1 MHNFSCDEFDEYIQ
15 KKRRSSMKQ
24 KLMSSIGG
32 CLLLAFLL
40 LAFPIRGQAA
50 DPIIVTDDDNGVKV
64 QYELSKRGDSAD
76 TYSAVISFADEDAT
90 PEKLHIKSKVKDAN
104 GTSYEIRDIKS
115 VAYKDS
121 LESVKIEEGITSMAE
136 GVWGKGYA
144 DSDTVTI
151 SFPSTLE
158 DVEDGFLNWDKH
170 SDSVIV
176 PTWLS
181 KMKPENGVVYAGKV
195 AVYVP
200 SAAEETGA
208 AKETAI
214 TFKDGCTKIAHK
226 ALFKNTDV
234 EKVNIPASVKAIG
247 GAAFSGCTEL
257 SQVNFAA
264 DAQIEDL
271 GWRAFYDCT
280 ALTSIKIPDSVTRIG
295 TETFSGCTNLATIDI
310 SKKSKLTQIEY
321 GAFGYYPYK
330 IDLKSLGEF
339 SDINPSGPLTS
350 VMGVKVEEIYLPR
363 ESIKNY
369 GGGSAAGLFAGCTT
383 LEKVTIGSSGDSK
396 AQLPYEMFAGCTN
409 LKTVNMDKNVNTIG
423 TAAFAECTG
432 LKSIDLTGVKE
443 IMPYAFTKAG
453 LSEVTI
459 PSSVEKIGGIAFG
472 GCISLETM
480 TLESRWSGEDS
491 VYRRMV
497 NILGNFSYV
506 KGEYSYNMHTSS
518 EQVNNPIRSNEEFR
532 EKYPGQTA
540 IKTLIIK
547 NDGEGT
553 ALDNSSAFAAHL
565 VSLENVT
572 LPEGMKTIPSGAFK
586 QCFSLKKV
594 VLPSSI
600 ETIGNN
606 AFDSDVNLDIDFTKL
621 TNLTSIGSQ
630 AFSIINANGGNS
642 VGGSYDKKYTDEIT
656 DNGGIK
662 NIILPESVKTIGSGA
677 FFGQRNVKKIVIP
690 ESVTSI
696 QGQAFQMIPALEELE
711 VYASLDKV
719 SGSSFNEVFWSN
731 TRNDSTITGK
741 LKKVILGESYSA
753 TGKIGSAL
761 FYGLD
766 FDEIDIQ
773 MNNIQNLGSSM
784 FMKNTRLK
792 SFTVPKTVKVINQ
805 AAFYETTALK
815 DITIPKNVQTI
826 DVEAFRKS
834 GLEKIWILNK
844 DLVIKEPTTED
855 VTEEESASKTKVYIY
870 NPKETVEDF
879 IAIPKNVTIYGYAG
893 STAEAY
899 AQKNGNKFVV
909 INPENKVIFDSVG
922 GSKVEEQTIEC
933 GEFAK
938 KPADPAKEGY
948 TFKGWY
954 TNKECTNAF
963 DFDKDSIKEETTLY
977 AKWEKNPS
985 SKPETKPAIKKNA
998 KVTRG
1003 KYIYKVTS
1011 VTKKQNGNV
1020 QVCGF
1025 AKGKKAATIV
1035 IPSTITINGKKF
1047 KVTSIAPKAFL
1058 KNKTVKKVVI
1068 GNNVKIVGT
1077 KAFYN
1082 AKKLYTIT
1090 IGKNVTTIK
1099 SQAFGKLPKLKKV
1112 VVRSKKLKK
1121 LKKIKKK
1128 IFKPVKH
1135 KFTIK

>member
-1 MHNFSCDEFDEYIQ
+1 
-15 KKRRSSMKQ
+15 MK
-24 KLMSSIGG
+24 
-32 CLLLAFLL
+32 
-40 LAFPIRGQAA
+40 
-50 DPIIVTDDDNGVKV
+50 
-64 QYELSKRGDSAD
+64 
-76 TYSAVISFADEDAT
+76 
-90 PEKLHIKSKVKDAN
+90 
-104 GTSYEIRDIKS
+104 
-115 VAYKDS
+115 
-121 LESVKIEEGITSMAE
+121 
-136 GVWGKGYA
+136 
-144 DSDTVTI
+144 
-151 SFPSTLE
+151 
-158 DVEDGFLNWDKH
+158 
-170 SDSVIV
+170 
-176 PTWLS
+176 
-181 KMKPENGVVYAGKV
+181 
-195 AVYVP
+195 
-200 SAAEETGA
+200 
-208 AKETAI
+208 
-214 TFKDGCTKIAHK
+214 
-226 ALFKNTDV
+226 
-234 EKVNIPASVKAIG
+234 
-247 GAAFSGCTEL
+247 
-257 SQVNFAA
+257 
-264 DAQIEDL
+264 
-271 GWRAFYDCT
+271 
-280 ALTSIKIPDSVTRIG
+280 
-295 TETFSGCTNLATIDI
+295 
-310 SKKSKLTQIEY
+310 
-321 GAFGYYPYK
+321 
-330 IDLKSLGEF
+330 
-339 SDINPSGPLTS
+339 
-350 VMGVKVEEIYLPR
+350 EIYLPK

-396 AQLPYEMFAGCTN
+396 AELTKAELPYEMFAGCTN
-409 LKTVNMDKNVNTIG
+409 LTTVNMDKNVKTIG

-432 LKSIDLTGVKE
+432 LKSIDLTEVKE
-443 IMPYAFTKAG
+443 VMSYAFIKAG

-459 PSSVEKIGGIAFG
+459 PSSVEKIGAITFG
-472 GCISLETM
+472 GCTSLETM
-480 TLESRWSGEDS
+480 TLESRLSGEDLGF
-491 VYRRMV
+491 RKMV
-497 NILGNFSYV
+497 SILGNFSYV
-506 KGEYSYNMHTSS
+506 KGKYSYNMHTSD

-532 EKYPGQTA
+532 AKYPGQTA

-547 NDGEGT
+547 NDGVGT
-553 ALDNSSAFAAHL
+553 ALDNSSAFAAHI

-572 LPEGMKTIPSGAFK
+572 LPEGMETIPSGAFK

-600 ETIGNN
+600 KTIGNN

-621 TNLTSIGSQ
+621 TNLTSIGDY

-642 VGGSYDKKYTDEIT
+642 AEGDSYTKYKDEIK
-656 DNGGIK
+656 DGGIK
-662 NIILPESVKTIGSGA
+662 NIILPESVKTIGSRA

-690 ESVTSI
+690 KSVTSI

-761 FYGLD
+761 FCGLD

-784 FMKNTRLK
+784 FMKNKKLK

-805 AAFYETTALK
+805 AVFYETTALK
-815 DITIPKNVQTI
+815 DITIPKNVQTMDI
-826 DVEAFRKS
+826 EVFRKS
-834 GLEKIWILNK
+834 ALEKIWILNK

-998 KVTRG
+998 KVTSG

-1025 AKGKKAATIV
+1025 AKGKKAATV
-1035 IPSTITINGKKF
+1035 TIPSAIMINGKKF
-1047 KVTSIAPKAFL
+1047 KVTSIASKAFL

-1068 GNNVKIVGT
+1068 GNNVKVVGT

-1082 AKKLYTIT
+1082 AKKLHTII

>member
-1 MHNFSCDEFDEYIQ
+1 
-15 KKRRSSMKQ
+15 MKQ

-339 SDINPSGPLTS
+339 SDINPSGPLKDGL
-350 VMGVKVEEIYLPR
+350 GVKVKEIYLPK

-369 GGGSAAGLFAGCTT
+369 KGGSAAGLFAGCTT
-383 LEKVTIGSSGDSK
+383 LEKVTIGSSGDAK
-396 AQLPYEMFAGCTN
+396 AELPYEMFAGCTN
-409 LKTVNMDKNVNTIG
+409 LKTVNMDKNVKTIG

-432 LKSIDLTGVKE
+432 LKSIDLTEVKE
-443 IMPYAFTKAG
+443 VMSYAFTKAG

-459 PSSVEKIGGIAFG
+459 PSSVEKIGAIAFG
-472 GCISLETM
+472 GCTSLETM

-491 VYRRMV
+491 ESRRMV

-506 KGEYSYNMHTSS
+506 KGKYSYNMHTSS

-594 VLPSSI
+594 VFPSSI

-630 AFSIINANGGNS
+630 AFFIINANGGNS
-642 VGGSYDKKYTDEIT
+642 AGGDDYKRYYTDKI

-998 KVTRG
+998 KVTSG

-1025 AKGKKAATIV
+1025 AKGKKAATV
-1035 IPSTITINGKKF
+1035 TIPSAIMINGKKF
-1047 KVTSIAPKAFL
+1047 KVTSIASKAFL

-1068 GNNVKIVGT
+1068 GNNVKVVGT

-1082 AKKLYTIT
+1082 AKKLHTIT

>member
-1 MHNFSCDEFDEYIQ
+1 
-15 KKRRSSMKQ
+15 MKQ

-40 LAFPIRGQAA
+40 LVFPIRGQAA
-50 DPIIVTDDDNGVKV
+50 DSITVTDDDNGVKV
-64 QYELSKRGDSAD
+64 QYELSKRGDSAG
-76 TYSAVISFADEDAT
+76 TYSAAISFVDEDAT
-90 PEKLHIKSKVKDAN
+90 PEELHIKSKVTDAN
-104 GTSYEIRDIKS
+104 GTYEIKNIES
-115 VAYKDS
+115 VAYKNS
-121 LESVKIEEGITSMAE
+121 LKLVKIEEGITSMAE

-170 SDSVIV
+170 PDSVIV

-200 SAAEETGA
+200 EAEKVSE
-208 AKETAI
+208 I

-234 EKVNIPASVKAIG
+234 KKVNIPASVKAIG
-247 GAAFSGCTEL
+247 GAAFAGCTNL

-271 GWRAFYDCT
+271 DWRAFYDCT

-295 TETFSGCTNLATIDI
+295 TGTFSGCTSLATIDI
-310 SKKSKLTQIEY
+310 SKESKLTKIEY

-330 IDLKSLGEF
+330 IDLKSLGNF
-339 SDINPSGPLTS
+339 YDINPSGPSTS
-350 VMGVKVEEIYLPR
+350 AQGVKVKEIYLPK

-383 LEKVTIGSSGDSK
+383 LEKVTIGSSGDAK
-396 AQLPYEMFAGCTN
+396 AELTKAELPYEMFAGCTN
-409 LKTVNMDKNVNTIG
+409 LTTVNMDKNVKTIG

-432 LKSIDLTGVKE
+432 LKSIDLTEVKE
-443 IMPYAFTKAG
+443 VMSYAFIKAG

-459 PSSVEKIGGIAFG
+459 PSSVEKIGAITFG
-472 GCISLETM
+472 GCTSLETM
-480 TLESRWSGEDS
+480 TLESRLSGEDLGF
-491 VYRRMV
+491 RKMV
-497 NILGNFSYV
+497 SILGNFSYV

-547 NDGEGT
+547 NDGVGT
-553 ALDNSSAFAAHL
+553 ALDNSSAFAAHI

-572 LPEGMKTIPSGAFK
+572 LPEGMETIPSGAFK

-600 ETIGNN
+600 KTIGNN

-621 TNLTSIGSQ
+621 TNLTSIGDY

-642 VGGSYDKKYTDEIT
+642 AEGDSYTKYKDEIK
-656 DNGGIK
+656 NGGIK
-662 NIILPESVKTIGSGA
+662 NIILPESVKTIGSRA

-690 ESVTSI
+690 KSVTSI

-731 TRNDSTITGK
+731 TRNDSTGK

-784 FMKNTRLK
+784 FMKNKKLK

-815 DITIPKNVQTI
+815 DITIPKNVQTM

-855 VTEEESASKTKVYIY
+855 VTEEESAAKTKVYIY
-870 NPKETVEDF
+870 DPKETVKDF
-879 IAIPKNVTIYGYAG
+879 IAIPKDVTIYGYAG

-899 AQKNGNKFVV
+899 AKQNGNKFVA

-938 KPADPAKEGY
+938 KPTDPAKEGY

-998 KVTRG
+998 KVTSG

-1025 AKGKKAATIV
+1025 AKGKKAATV
-1035 IPSTITINGKKF
+1035 TIPSAIMINGKKF
-1047 KVTSIAPKAFL
+1047 KVTSIASKAFL

-1068 GNNVKIVGT
+1068 GNNVKVVGT

-1082 AKKLYTIT
+1082 AKKLHTIT

>member
-1 MHNFSCDEFDEYIQ
+1 M
-15 KKRRSSMKQ
+15 
-24 KLMSSIGG
+24 
-32 CLLLAFLL
+32 
-40 LAFPIRGQAA
+40 
-50 DPIIVTDDDNGVKV
+50 
-64 QYELSKRGDSAD
+64 
-76 TYSAVISFADEDAT
+76 
-90 PEKLHIKSKVKDAN
+90 
-104 GTSYEIRDIKS
+104 
-115 VAYKDS
+115 
-121 LESVKIEEGITSMAE
+121 
-136 GVWGKGYA
+136 
-144 DSDTVTI
+144 
-151 SFPSTLE
+151 
-158 DVEDGFLNWDKH
+158 
-170 SDSVIV
+170 
-176 PTWLS
+176 
-181 KMKPENGVVYAGKV
+181 
-195 AVYVP
+195 
-200 SAAEETGA
+200 
-208 AKETAI
+208 
-214 TFKDGCTKIAHK
+214 
-226 ALFKNTDV
+226 
-234 EKVNIPASVKAIG
+234 
-247 GAAFSGCTEL
+247 
-257 SQVNFAA
+257 NFAA

-369 GGGSAAGLFAGCTT
+369 GGGSAAGIFAGCTT
-383 LEKVTIGSSGDSK
+383 LEKVTIGSSGDAK
-396 AQLPYEMFAGCTN
+396 AELPYEMFAGCTN

-432 LKSIDLTGVKE
+432 LKSIDLTEVKE
-443 IMPYAFTKAG
+443 VMSYAFIKAG

-459 PSSVEKIGGIAFG
+459 PSSVEKIGAITFG
-472 GCISLETM
+472 GCTSLETM
-480 TLESRWSGEDS
+480 TLESRLSGEDLGF
-491 VYRRMV
+491 RKMV
-497 NILGNFSYV
+497 SILGNFSYV
-506 KGEYSYNMHTSS
+506 KGKYSYNMHTSD

-532 EKYPGQTA
+532 AKYPGQTA

-547 NDGEGT
+547 NDGVGT
-553 ALDNSSAFAAHL
+553 ALDNSSAFAAHI

-572 LPEGMKTIPSGAFK
+572 LPEGMETIPSGAFK

-600 ETIGNN
+600 KTIGNN

-621 TNLTSIGSQ
+621 TNLNSIGDY

-642 VGGSYDKKYTDEIT
+642 AEGDSYTKYKDEIK
-656 DNGGIK
+656 DGGIK
-662 NIILPESVKTIGSGA
+662 NIILPESVKTIGSRA

-690 ESVTSI
+690 KSVTSI

-731 TRNDSTITGK
+731 TRNDSTGK

-784 FMKNTRLK
+784 FMKNKKLK

-815 DITIPKNVQTI
+815 DITIPKNVQTM

-855 VTEEESASKTKVYIY
+855 VTEEESAAKTKVYIY

-1068 GNNVKIVGT
+1068 GNNVKVVGT

>member
-1 MHNFSCDEFDEYIQ
+1 
-15 KKRRSSMKQ
+15 MKQ

-40 LAFPIRGQAA
+40 LVFPIRGQAA
-50 DPIIVTDDDNGVKV
+50 DSITVTDDDNGVKV
-64 QYELSKRGDSAD
+64 QYELSKRGDSAG
-76 TYSAVISFADEDAT
+76 TYSAAISFVDEDAT
-90 PEKLHIKSKVKDAN
+90 PEELHIKSKVTDAN
-104 GTSYEIRDIKS
+104 GTYEIKNIES
-115 VAYKDS
+115 VAYKNS
-121 LESVKIEEGITSMAE
+121 LKLVKIEEGITSMAE

-170 SDSVIV
+170 PDSVIV

-200 SAAEETGA
+200 EAEKVSE
-208 AKETAI
+208 I

-234 EKVNIPASVKAIG
+234 KKVNIPASVKAIG
-247 GAAFSGCTEL
+247 GAAFAGCTNL

-271 GWRAFYDCT
+271 DWRAFYDCT

-295 TETFSGCTNLATIDI
+295 TETFSGCTSLATIDI
-310 SKKSKLTQIEY
+310 SKESKLTKIEY

-330 IDLKSLGEF
+330 IDLKSLGNF
-339 SDINPSGPLTS
+339 YDINPSGPSTS
-350 VMGVKVEEIYLPR
+350 AQGVKVKEIYLPK

-383 LEKVTIGSSGDSK
+383 LEKVTIGSSGDAK
-396 AQLPYEMFAGCTN
+396 AELTKAELPYEMFAGCTN

-432 LKSIDLTGVKE
+432 LKSIDLTEVKE
-443 IMPYAFTKAG
+443 VMSYAFIKAG

-459 PSSVEKIGGIAFG
+459 PSSVEKIGAITFG
-472 GCISLETM
+472 GCTSLETM
-480 TLESRWSGEDS
+480 TLESRLSGEDLGF
-491 VYRRMV
+491 RKMV
-497 NILGNFSYV
+497 SILGNFSYV

-547 NDGEGT
+547 NDGVGT
-553 ALDNSSAFAAHL
+553 ALDNSSAFAAHI

-572 LPEGMKTIPSGAFK
+572 LPEGMETIPSGAFK

-600 ETIGNN
+600 KTIGNN

-621 TNLTSIGSQ
+621 TNLTSIGDY

-642 VGGSYDKKYTDEIT
+642 AEGDSYTKYKDEIK
-656 DNGGIK
+656 NGGIK
-662 NIILPESVKTIGSGA
+662 NIILPESVKTIGSRA

-690 ESVTSI
+690 KSVTSI

-731 TRNDSTITGK
+731 TRNDSTGK

-784 FMKNTRLK
+784 FMKNKKLK

-815 DITIPKNVQTI
+815 DITIPKNVQTM

-855 VTEEESASKTKVYIY
+855 VTEEESAAKTKVYIY
-870 NPKETVEDF
+870 DPKETVKDF
-879 IAIPKNVTIYGYAG
+879 IAIPKDVTIYGYAG

-899 AQKNGNKFVV
+899 AKQNGNKFVA

-938 KPADPAKEGY
+938 KPTDPAKEGY

-998 KVTRG
+998 KVTSG

-1025 AKGKKAATIV
+1025 AKGKKAATV
-1035 IPSTITINGKKF
+1035 TIPSAIMINGKKF
-1047 KVTSIAPKAFL
+1047 KVTSIASKAFL

-1068 GNNVKIVGT
+1068 GNNVKVVGT

-1082 AKKLYTIT
+1082 AKKLHTIT

>member
-1 MHNFSCDEFDEYIQ
+1 
-15 KKRRSSMKQ
+15 MKQ

-50 DPIIVTDDDNGVKV
+50 DSITVTDDDNGVKV
-64 QYELSKRGDSAD
+64 QYELSQRRDSAD
-76 TYSAVISFADEDAT
+76 TYSAAISFADEDAT
-90 PEKLHIKSKVKDAN
+90 PEELHIKSKVTDAN
-104 GTSYEIRDIKS
+104 GTSYAIRDIKR

-121 LESVKIEEGITSMAE
+121 LKLVKIEEGITSMA
-136 GVWGKGYA
+136 GGAWKTGYA

-170 SDSVIV
+170 PDSVIV
-176 PTWLS
+176 PKWLS

-247 GAAFSGCTEL
+247 GAAFSGCTNL

-280 ALTSIKIPDSVTRIG
+280 VLTSIKIPDSVTRIG
-295 TETFSGCTNLATIDI
+295 TETFSGCTSLATIDI
-310 SKKSKLTQIEY
+310 SKESKLTRIEY

-330 IDLKSLGEF
+330 IDLKSLGDF
-339 SDINPSGPLTS
+339 SDINPSGTLKDGL
-350 VMGVKVEEIYLPR
+350 GVKVKEIYLPK

-369 GGGSAAGLFAGCTT
+369 KGGSAAGLFAGCTT
-383 LEKVTIGSSGDSK
+383 LEKVTIGSSGDAK
-396 AQLPYEMFAGCTN
+396 AELPYKMFAGCTN
-409 LKTVNMDKNVNTIG
+409 LTTVNMDKNVKTIG

-432 LKSIDLTGVKE
+432 LKSIDLTEVKE
-443 IMPYAFTKAG
+443 VMSYAFTKAG

-459 PSSVEKIGGIAFG
+459 PSSVEKIGAIAFG
-472 GCISLETM
+472 GCTSLETM

-491 VYRRMV
+491 ESRRMV

-506 KGEYSYNMHTSS
+506 KGKYSYNMHTSS

-532 EKYPGQTA
+532 KKYPGQTA

-572 LPEGMKTIPSGAFK
+572 LPEGMTTIPIGAFK

-600 ETIGNN
+600 ETIGDN

-621 TNLTSIGSQ
+621 TNLTSIGSR
-630 AFSIINANGGNS
+630 AFSIINANGGNDAE
-642 VGGSYDKKYTDEIT
+642 GGYDTKYKDEIK
-656 DNGGIK
+656 DGGIK
-662 NIILPESVKTIGSGA
+662 NIILPESVKTIGRSA

-690 ESVTSI
+690 KSVTSI

-711 VYASLDKV
+711 IYASLDMV
-719 SGSSFNEVFWSN
+719 SGSGFNEVFWSN

-741 LKKVILGESYSA
+741 LKKVILGEDYSA
-753 TGKIGSAL
+753 IGKIGSAL

-784 FMKNTRLK
+784 FMKNKKLK

-815 DITIPKNVQTI
+815 DITIPKNVETM

-855 VTEEESASKTKVYIY
+855 VTEEESAVKTKVYI
-870 NPKETVEDF
+870 NNTKELVEDF

-899 AQKNGNKFVV
+899 AKKNGNKFIA

>member
-1 MHNFSCDEFDEYIQ
+1 
-15 KKRRSSMKQ
+15 MKQ

-50 DPIIVTDDDNGVKV
+50 DSITVTDDDNGVKV
-64 QYELSKRGDSAD
+64 QYELSKRGDSAG
-76 TYSAVISFADEDAT
+76 TYSAAISFVDEDAT
-90 PEKLHIKSKVKDAN
+90 PEELHIKSKVTDEN
-104 GTSYEIRDIKS
+104 GTSYAIRDIKS

-121 LESVKIEEGITSMAE
+121 LKSVKIEEGITSMA
-136 GVWGKGYA
+136 GGAWKTGYA
-144 DSDTVTI
+144 DSDTVKI

-158 DVEDGFLNWDKH
+158 DVEDSFLNWDKH
-170 SDSVIV
+170 PDSVIV
-176 PTWLS
+176 PKWLS
-181 KMKPENGVVYAGKV
+181 KMQSENGVVYAGKV

-200 SAAEETGA
+200 KAENDASKVSE
-208 AKETAI
+208 I

-234 EKVNIPASVKAIG
+234 TKVNIPASVKAIG

-271 GWRAFYDCT
+271 DWRAFYDCT

-295 TETFSGCTNLATIDI
+295 TETFSGCTSLATIDI
-310 SKKSKLTQIEY
+310 SKESKLTRIEY

-330 IDLKSLGEF
+330 IDLKSLGDF
-339 SDINPSGPLTS
+339 SDINPSGTLKDGL
-350 VMGVKVEEIYLPR
+350 GVKVKEIYLPK

-369 GGGSAAGLFAGCTT
+369 KGGSAAGLFAGCTT
-383 LEKVTIGSSGDSK
+383 LEKVTIGSSGDAK
-396 AQLPYEMFAGCTN
+396 AELPYEMFAGCTN
-409 LKTVNMDKNVNTIG
+409 LTTVNMDKNVKTIG

-432 LKSIDLTGVKE
+432 LKSIDLTEVKE
-443 IMPYAFTKAG
+443 VMSYAFTKAG

-459 PSSVEKIGGIAFG
+459 PSSVEKIGAIAFG
-472 GCISLETM
+472 GCTSLETM

-491 VYRRMV
+491 ESRRMV

-506 KGEYSYNMHTSS
+506 KGKYSYNMHTSS

-532 EKYPGQTA
+532 KKYPGQTA

-572 LPEGMKTIPSGAFK
+572 LPEGMTTIPIGAFK

-600 ETIGNN
+600 ETIGDN

-621 TNLTSIGSQ
+621 TNLTSIGSR
-630 AFSIINANGGNS
+630 AFSIINANGGNDAE
-642 VGGSYDKKYTDEIT
+642 GGYDTKYKDEIK
-656 DNGGIK
+656 DGGIK

-741 LKKVILGESYSA
+741 LKKIILGENYSA

-784 FMKNTRLK
+784 FMKNKKLK

-938 KPADPAKEGY
+938 
-948 TFKGWY
+948 
-954 TNKECTNAF
+954 
-963 DFDKDSIKEETTLY
+963 
-977 AKWEKNPS
+977 
-985 SKPETKPAIKKNA
+985 
-998 KVTRG
+998 
-1003 KYIYKVTS
+1003 
-1011 VTKKQNGNV
+1011 
-1020 QVCGF
+1020 
-1025 AKGKKAATIV
+1025 GKKEATIV

-1068 GNNVKIVGT
+1068 GNNVKVVGT

-1082 AKKLYTIT
+1082 AKKLHTIT

>member
-1 MHNFSCDEFDEYIQ
+1 M
-15 KKRRSSMKQ
+15 
-24 KLMSSIGG
+24 
-32 CLLLAFLL
+32 
-40 LAFPIRGQAA
+40 
-50 DPIIVTDDDNGVKV
+50 
-64 QYELSKRGDSAD
+64 
-76 TYSAVISFADEDAT
+76 
-90 PEKLHIKSKVKDAN
+90 
-104 GTSYEIRDIKS
+104 
-115 VAYKDS
+115 
-121 LESVKIEEGITSMAE
+121 
-136 GVWGKGYA
+136 
-144 DSDTVTI
+144 
-151 SFPSTLE
+151 
-158 DVEDGFLNWDKH
+158 
-170 SDSVIV
+170 
-176 PTWLS
+176 
-181 KMKPENGVVYAGKV
+181 
-195 AVYVP
+195 
-200 SAAEETGA
+200 
-208 AKETAI
+208 
-214 TFKDGCTKIAHK
+214 
-226 ALFKNTDV
+226 
-234 EKVNIPASVKAIG
+234 
-247 GAAFSGCTEL
+247 
-257 SQVNFAA
+257 NFAA
-264 DAQIEDL
+264 NAQIEDL

-295 TETFSGCTNLATIDI
+295 TETFSGCTSLATIDI
-310 SKKSKLTQIEY
+310 SKESKLTKIEY

-330 IDLKSLGEF
+330 IDLKSLGNF
-339 SDINPSGPLTS
+339 YDINPSGPSTS
-350 VMGVKVEEIYLPR
+350 AQGVKVKEIYLPK

-383 LEKVTIGSSGDSK
+383 LEKVTIGSSGDAK
-396 AQLPYEMFAGCTN
+396 AELPKAELPYEMFAGCTN

-491 VYRRMV
+491 GYRRMV

-532 EKYPGQTA
+532 ANYPGQTA

-600 ETIGNN
+600 KTIGNN

-621 TNLTSIGSQ
+621 TNLTSIGDY

-642 VGGSYDKKYTDEIT
+642 AEGDSYTKYKDEIK
-656 DNGGIK
+656 DGGIK
-662 NIILPESVKTIGSGA
+662 NIILPESVKTIGSRA

-690 ESVTSI
+690 KSVTSI

-731 TRNDSTITGK
+731 TRNDSTGK

-815 DITIPKNVQTI
+815 DITIPKNVQTMDI
-826 DVEAFRKS
+826 EVFRKS
-834 GLEKIWILNK
+834 ALEKIWILNK

-855 VTEEESASKTKVYIY
+855 VTDEESAAKTKVYIY
-870 NPKETVEDF
+870 DPKETVKDF
-879 IAIPKNVTIYGYAG
+879 IAIPKNITIYGYAG
-893 STAEAY
+893 STAEVY
-899 AQKNGNKFVV
+899 AKKNGNKFVV

-933 GEFAK
+933 G
-938 KPADPAKEGY
+938 DLLRNRQIRQR
-948 TFKGWY
+948 KGILS
-954 TNKECTNAF
+954 
-963 DFDKDSIKEETTLY
+963 KDGTQIKNVRMHLTL
-977 AKWEKNPS
+977 
-985 SKPETKPAIKKNA
+985 IKI
-998 KVTRG
+998 VSR
-1003 KYIYKVTS
+1003 
-1011 VTKKQNGNV
+1011 KKQLSMQNGR
-1020 QVCGF
+1020 
-1025 AKGKKAATIV
+1025 KTHP
-1035 IPSTITINGKKF
+1035 PS
-1047 KVTSIAPKAFL
+1047 
-1058 KNKTVKKVVI
+1058 
-1068 GNNVKIVGT
+1068 
-1077 KAFYN
+1077 
-1082 AKKLYTIT
+1082 
-1090 IGKNVTTIK
+1090 
-1099 SQAFGKLPKLKKV
+1099 
-1112 VVRSKKLKK
+1112 R
-1121 LKKIKKK
+1121 
-1128 IFKPVKH
+1128 
-1135 KFTIK
+1135 

>member
-1 MHNFSCDEFDEYIQ
+1 M
-15 KKRRSSMKQ
+15 
-24 KLMSSIGG
+24 
-32 CLLLAFLL
+32 
-40 LAFPIRGQAA
+40 
-50 DPIIVTDDDNGVKV
+50 
-64 QYELSKRGDSAD
+64 
-76 TYSAVISFADEDAT
+76 
-90 PEKLHIKSKVKDAN
+90 
-104 GTSYEIRDIKS
+104 
-115 VAYKDS
+115 
-121 LESVKIEEGITSMAE
+121 
-136 GVWGKGYA
+136 
-144 DSDTVTI
+144 
-151 SFPSTLE
+151 
-158 DVEDGFLNWDKH
+158 
-170 SDSVIV
+170 
-176 PTWLS
+176 
-181 KMKPENGVVYAGKV
+181 
-195 AVYVP
+195 
-200 SAAEETGA
+200 
-208 AKETAI
+208 
-214 TFKDGCTKIAHK
+214 
-226 ALFKNTDV
+226 
-234 EKVNIPASVKAIG
+234 
-247 GAAFSGCTEL
+247 
-257 SQVNFAA
+257 NFAA

-271 GWRAFYDCT
+271 DWRAFYDCT

-295 TETFSGCTNLATIDI
+295 TETFSGCTSLATIDI
-310 SKKSKLTQIEY
+310 SKESKLTKIEY

-330 IDLKSLGEF
+330 IDLKSLGNF
-339 SDINPSGPLTS
+339 YDINPSGPSTS
-350 VMGVKVEEIYLPR
+350 AQGVKVKEIYLPK

-396 AQLPYEMFAGCTN
+396 AELPYEMFAGCTN
-409 LKTVNMDKNVNTIG
+409 LTTVNMDKNVKTIG

-432 LKSIDLTGVKE
+432 LKSIDLTEVKE
-443 IMPYAFTKAG
+443 VMSYAFIKAG

-459 PSSVEKIGGIAFG
+459 PSSVEKIGAITFG
-472 GCISLETM
+472 GCTSLETM
-480 TLESRWSGEDS
+480 TLESRLSGEDLGF
-491 VYRRMV
+491 RKMV
-497 NILGNFSYV
+497 SILGNFSYV
-506 KGEYSYNMHTSS
+506 KGKYSYNMHTSD

-532 EKYPGQTA
+532 AKYPGQTA

-547 NDGEGT
+547 NDGVGT
-553 ALDNSSAFAAHL
+553 ALDNSSAFAAHI

-572 LPEGMKTIPSGAFK
+572 LPEGMETIPSGAFK

-600 ETIGNN
+600 KTIGNN

-621 TNLTSIGSQ
+621 TNLNSIGDY

-642 VGGSYDKKYTDEIT
+642 AEGDSYTKYKDEIK
-656 DNGGIK
+656 DGGIK
-662 NIILPESVKTIGSGA
+662 NIILPESVKTIGSRA

-690 ESVTSI
+690 KSVTSI

-731 TRNDSTITGK
+731 TRNDSTGK

-784 FMKNTRLK
+784 FMKNKKLK

-815 DITIPKNVQTI
+815 DITIPKNVQTM

-855 VTEEESASKTKVYIY
+855 VTEEESAAKTKVYIY

-977 AKWEKNPS
+977 AKWDKNPS

-1068 GNNVKIVGT
+1068 GNNVKVVGT

>member
-1 MHNFSCDEFDEYIQ
+1 
-15 KKRRSSMKQ
+15 MKQ

-50 DPIIVTDDDNGVKV
+50 DSITVTDDDNGVKV
-64 QYELSKRGDSAD
+64 QYELSKRGDSAG
-76 TYSAVISFADEDAT
+76 TYSAAISFVDEDAT
-90 PEKLHIKSKVKDAN
+90 PEELHIKSKVTDEN
-104 GTSYEIRDIKS
+104 GTSYAIRDIKS

-121 LESVKIEEGITSMAE
+121 LKLVKIEEGITSMA
-136 GVWGKGYA
+136 GGAWKTGYA

-170 SDSVIV
+170 PDSVIV
-176 PTWLS
+176 PKWLS

-753 TGKIGSAL
+753 TGKVGSAL

>member
-1 MHNFSCDEFDEYIQ
+1 M
-15 KKRRSSMKQ
+15 
-24 KLMSSIGG
+24 
-32 CLLLAFLL
+32 
-40 LAFPIRGQAA
+40 
-50 DPIIVTDDDNGVKV
+50 
-64 QYELSKRGDSAD
+64 
-76 TYSAVISFADEDAT
+76 
-90 PEKLHIKSKVKDAN
+90 
-104 GTSYEIRDIKS
+104 
-115 VAYKDS
+115 
-121 LESVKIEEGITSMAE
+121 
-136 GVWGKGYA
+136 
-144 DSDTVTI
+144 
-151 SFPSTLE
+151 
-158 DVEDGFLNWDKH
+158 
-170 SDSVIV
+170 
-176 PTWLS
+176 
-181 KMKPENGVVYAGKV
+181 
-195 AVYVP
+195 
-200 SAAEETGA
+200 
-208 AKETAI
+208 
-214 TFKDGCTKIAHK
+214 
-226 ALFKNTDV
+226 
-234 EKVNIPASVKAIG
+234 
-247 GAAFSGCTEL
+247 
-257 SQVNFAA
+257 NFAA

-271 GWRAFYDCT
+271 DWRAFYDCT

-295 TETFSGCTNLATIDI
+295 TETFSGCTSLATIDI
-310 SKKSKLTQIEY
+310 SKESKLTKIEY

-330 IDLKSLGEF
+330 IDLKSLGNF
-339 SDINPSGPLTS
+339 YDINPSGPSTS
-350 VMGVKVEEIYLPR
+350 AQGVKVKEIYLPK

-396 AQLPYEMFAGCTN
+396 AELTKAELPYEMFAGCTN
-409 LKTVNMDKNVNTIG
+409 LTTVNMDKNVKTIG

-432 LKSIDLTGVKE
+432 LKSIDLTEVKE
-443 IMPYAFTKAG
+443 VMSYAFIKAG

-459 PSSVEKIGGIAFG
+459 PSSVEKIGAITFG
-472 GCISLETM
+472 GCTSLETM
-480 TLESRWSGEDS
+480 TLESRLSGEDLGF
-491 VYRRMV
+491 RKMV
-497 NILGNFSYV
+497 SILDNFSYV
-506 KGEYSYNMHTSS
+506 KGKYSYNMHTSD

-532 EKYPGQTA
+532 AKYPGQTA

-547 NDGEGT
+547 NDGVGT
-553 ALDNSSAFAAHL
+553 ALDNSSAFAAHI

-572 LPEGMKTIPSGAFK
+572 LPEGMETIPSGAFK

-600 ETIGNN
+600 KTIGNN

-621 TNLTSIGSQ
+621 TNLNSIGDY

-642 VGGSYDKKYTDEIT
+642 AEGDSYTKYKDEIK
-656 DNGGIK
+656 DGGIK
-662 NIILPESVKTIGSGA
+662 NIILPESVKTIGSRA

-690 ESVTSI
+690 KSVTSI

-731 TRNDSTITGK
+731 TRNDSTGK

-784 FMKNTRLK
+784 FMKNKKLK

-815 DITIPKNVQTI
+815 DITIPKNVQTM

-855 VTEEESASKTKVYIY
+855 VTEEESAAKTKVYIY

-1068 GNNVKIVGT
+1068 GNNVKVVGT

>member
-1 MHNFSCDEFDEYIQ
+1 M
-15 KKRRSSMKQ
+15 
-24 KLMSSIGG
+24 
-32 CLLLAFLL
+32 
-40 LAFPIRGQAA
+40 
-50 DPIIVTDDDNGVKV
+50 
-64 QYELSKRGDSAD
+64 
-76 TYSAVISFADEDAT
+76 
-90 PEKLHIKSKVKDAN
+90 
-104 GTSYEIRDIKS
+104 
-115 VAYKDS
+115 
-121 LESVKIEEGITSMAE
+121 
-136 GVWGKGYA
+136 
-144 DSDTVTI
+144 
-151 SFPSTLE
+151 
-158 DVEDGFLNWDKH
+158 
-170 SDSVIV
+170 
-176 PTWLS
+176 
-181 KMKPENGVVYAGKV
+181 
-195 AVYVP
+195 
-200 SAAEETGA
+200 
-208 AKETAI
+208 
-214 TFKDGCTKIAHK
+214 
-226 ALFKNTDV
+226 
-234 EKVNIPASVKAIG
+234 
-247 GAAFSGCTEL
+247 
-257 SQVNFAA
+257 NFAA

-271 GWRAFYDCT
+271 DWRAFYDCT

-295 TETFSGCTNLATIDI
+295 TETFSGCTSLATIDI
-310 SKKSKLTQIEY
+310 SKESKLTKIEY

-330 IDLKSLGEF
+330 IDLKSLGNF
-339 SDINPSGPLTS
+339 YDINPSGPSTS
-350 VMGVKVEEIYLPR
+350 AQGVKVKEIYLPK

-396 AQLPYEMFAGCTN
+396 AELTKAELPYEMFAGCTN
-409 LKTVNMDKNVNTIG
+409 LTTVNMDKNVKTIG

-432 LKSIDLTGVKE
+432 LKSIDLTEVKE
-443 IMPYAFTKAG
+443 VMSYAFIKAG

-459 PSSVEKIGGIAFG
+459 PSSVEKIGAITFG
-472 GCISLETM
+472 GCTSLETM
-480 TLESRWSGEDS
+480 TLESRLSGEDLGF
-491 VYRRMV
+491 RKMV
-497 NILGNFSYV
+497 SILGNFSYV
-506 KGEYSYNMHTSS
+506 KGKYSYNMHTSD

-532 EKYPGQTA
+532 AKYPGQTA

-547 NDGEGT
+547 NDGVGT
-553 ALDNSSAFAAHL
+553 ALDNSSAFAAHI

-572 LPEGMKTIPSGAFK
+572 LPEGMETIPSGAFK

-600 ETIGNN
+600 KTIGNN

-621 TNLTSIGSQ
+621 TNLNSIGDY

-642 VGGSYDKKYTDEIT
+642 AEGDSYTKYKDEIK
-656 DNGGIK
+656 DGGIK
-662 NIILPESVKTIGSGA
+662 NIILPESVKTIGSRA

-690 ESVTSI
+690 KSVTSI

-731 TRNDSTITGK
+731 TRNDSTGK

-784 FMKNTRLK
+784 FMKNKKLK

-815 DITIPKNVQTI
+815 DITIPKNVQTM

-855 VTEEESASKTKVYIY
+855 VTEEESAAKTKVYIY

-1035 IPSTITINGKKF
+1035 IPSTITIN
-1047 KVTSIAPKAFL
+1047 
-1058 KNKTVKKVVI
+1058 
-1068 GNNVKIVGT
+1068 
-1077 KAFYN
+1077 
-1082 AKKLYTIT
+1082 
-1090 IGKNVTTIK
+1090 
-1099 SQAFGKLPKLKKV
+1099 
-1112 VVRSKKLKK
+1112 
-1121 LKKIKKK
+1121 
-1128 IFKPVKH
+1128 
-1135 KFTIK
+1135 

>member
-1 MHNFSCDEFDEYIQ
+1 
-15 KKRRSSMKQ
+15 MKQ

-369 GGGSAAGLFAGCTT
+369 GGGSSAGLFAGCTT

-731 TRNDSTITGK
+731 TRNDSTGK

>member
-1 MHNFSCDEFDEYIQ
+1 
-15 KKRRSSMKQ
+15 MKQ

-40 LAFPIRGQAA
+40 LVFPIRGQAA
-50 DPIIVTDDDNGVKV
+50 DSITVTDDDNGVKV
-64 QYELSKRGDSAD
+64 QYELSKRGDSAG
-76 TYSAVISFADEDAT
+76 TYSAAISFVDEDAT
-90 PEKLHIKSKVKDAN
+90 PEELHIKSKVTDAN
-104 GTSYEIRDIKS
+104 GTYEIKNIES
-115 VAYKDS
+115 VAYKNS
-121 LESVKIEEGITSMAE
+121 LKLVKIEEGITSMAE

-170 SDSVIV
+170 PDSVIV

-200 SAAEETGA
+200 EAEKVSE
-208 AKETAI
+208 I

-234 EKVNIPASVKAIG
+234 KKVNIPASVKAIG
-247 GAAFSGCTEL
+247 GAAFAGCTNL

-271 GWRAFYDCT
+271 DWRAFYDCT

-295 TETFSGCTNLATIDI
+295 TETFSGCTSLATIDI
-310 SKKSKLTQIEY
+310 SKESKLTKIEY

-330 IDLKSLGEF
+330 IDLKSLGNF
-339 SDINPSGPLTS
+339 YDINPSGPSTS
-350 VMGVKVEEIYLPR
+350 AQGVKVKEIYLPK

-383 LEKVTIGSSGDSK
+383 LEKVTIGSSGDAK
-396 AQLPYEMFAGCTN
+396 AELTKAELPYEMFAGCTN
-409 LKTVNMDKNVNTIG
+409 LTTVNMDKNVKTIG

-432 LKSIDLTGVKE
+432 LKSIDLTEVKE
-443 IMPYAFTKAG
+443 VMSYAFIKAG

-459 PSSVEKIGGIAFG
+459 PSSVEKIGAITFG
-472 GCISLETM
+472 GCTSLETM
-480 TLESRWSGEDS
+480 TLESRLSGEDLGF
-491 VYRRMV
+491 RKMV
-497 NILGNFSYV
+497 SILGNFSYV
-506 KGEYSYNMHTSS
+506 KGEYFYNMHTSS

-547 NDGEGT
+547 NDGVGT
-553 ALDNSSAFAAHL
+553 ALDNSSAFAAHI

-572 LPEGMKTIPSGAFK
+572 LPEGMETIPSGAFK

-600 ETIGNN
+600 KTIGNN

-621 TNLTSIGSQ
+621 TNLTSIGDY

-642 VGGSYDKKYTDEIT
+642 AEGDSYTKYKDEIK
-656 DNGGIK
+656 NGGIK
-662 NIILPESVKTIGSGA
+662 NIILPESVKTIGSRA

-690 ESVTSI
+690 KSVTSI

-731 TRNDSTITGK
+731 TRNDSTGK

-784 FMKNTRLK
+784 FMKNKKLK

-815 DITIPKNVQTI
+815 DITIPKNVQTM

-855 VTEEESASKTKVYIY
+855 VTEEESAAKTKVYIY
-870 NPKETVEDF
+870 DPKETVKDF
-879 IAIPKNVTIYGYAG
+879 IAIPKDVTIYGYAG

-899 AQKNGNKFVV
+899 AKQNGNKFVA

-938 KPADPAKEGY
+938 KPTDPAKEGY

-998 KVTRG
+998 KVTSG

-1025 AKGKKAATIV
+1025 AKGKKAATV
-1035 IPSTITINGKKF
+1035 TIPSAIMINGKKF
-1047 KVTSIAPKAFL
+1047 KVTSIASKAFL

-1068 GNNVKIVGT
+1068 GNNVKVVGT

-1082 AKKLYTIT
+1082 AKKLHTIT

>member
-1 MHNFSCDEFDEYIQ
+1 
-15 KKRRSSMKQ
+15 MKQ

-64 QYELSKRGDSAD
+64 QYELSQRRDSAD

-121 LESVKIEEGITSMAE
+121 LESVKIEEGITSMA
-136 GVWGKGYA
+136 GGAWKTGYA

-170 SDSVIV
+170 PDSVIV
-176 PTWLS
+176 PKWLS

-200 SAAEETGA
+200 KAENDASKVSE
-208 AKETAI
+208 I

-234 EKVNIPASVKAIG
+234 TKVNIPASVKAIG
-247 GAAFSGCTEL
+247 GAAFAGCTEL

-295 TETFSGCTNLATIDI
+295 TETFSGCTSLATIDI
-310 SKKSKLTQIEY
+310 SKESKLTRIEY

-330 IDLKSLGEF
+330 IDLKSLGDF
-339 SDINPSGPLTS
+339 SDINPSGTLKDGL
-350 VMGVKVEEIYLPR
+350 GVKVKEIYLPK

-369 GGGSAAGLFAGCTT
+369 KGGSAAGLFAGCTT
-383 LEKVTIGSSGDSK
+383 LEKVTIGSSGDAK
-396 AQLPYEMFAGCTN
+396 AELPYEMFAGCTN
-409 LKTVNMDKNVNTIG
+409 LTTVNMDKNVKTIG

-432 LKSIDLTGVKE
+432 LKSIDLTEVKE
-443 IMPYAFTKAG
+443 VMSYAFTKAG

-459 PSSVEKIGGIAFG
+459 PSSVEKIGAIAFG
-472 GCISLETM
+472 GCTSLETM

-491 VYRRMV
+491 ESRRMV

-506 KGEYSYNMHTSS
+506 KGKYSYNMHTSS

-532 EKYPGQTA
+532 KKYPGQTA

-553 ALDNSSAFAAHL
+553 ALDNSSAFAAHI

-572 LPEGMKTIPSGAFK
+572 LPEGMTTIPIGAFK

-600 ETIGNN
+600 ETIGDN

-621 TNLTSIGSQ
+621 TNLTSIGSR
-630 AFSIINANGGNS
+630 AFSIINANGGNDAE
-642 VGGSYDKKYTDEIT
+642 GGYDTKYKDEIK
-656 DNGGIK
+656 DGGIK
-662 NIILPESVKTIGSGA
+662 NIILPESVKTIGRSA

-690 ESVTSI
+690 KSVTSI

-711 VYASLDKV
+711 IYASLDMV
-719 SGSSFNEVFWSN
+719 SGSGFNEVFWSN

-741 LKKVILGESYSA
+741 LKKVILGEDYSA
-753 TGKIGSAL
+753 IGKIGSAL

-784 FMKNTRLK
+784 FMKNKKLK

>member
-1 MHNFSCDEFDEYIQ
+1 
-15 KKRRSSMKQ
+15 MKQ

-64 QYELSKRGDSAD
+64 QYELSQRRDSAD

-144 DSDTVTI
+144 DSDTVKI

-158 DVEDGFLNWDKH
+158 DVEDSFLNWDKH
-170 SDSVIV
+170 PDSVIV
-176 PTWLS
+176 PKWLS
-181 KMKPENGVVYAGKV
+181 KMQSENGVVYAGKV

-200 SAAEETGA
+200 KAENDASKVSE
-208 AKETAI
+208 I

-234 EKVNIPASVKAIG
+234 TKVNIPASVKAIG
-247 GAAFSGCTEL
+247 GAAFAGCTEL

-271 GWRAFYDCT
+271 DWRAFYDCT

-295 TETFSGCTNLATIDI
+295 TETFSGCTSLATIDI
-310 SKKSKLTQIEY
+310 SKESKLTRIEY

-330 IDLKSLGEF
+330 IDLKSLGDF
-339 SDINPSGPLTS
+339 SDINPSGTLKDGL
-350 VMGVKVEEIYLPR
+350 GVKVKEIYLPK

-369 GGGSAAGLFAGCTT
+369 KGGSAAGLFAGCTT
-383 LEKVTIGSSGDSK
+383 LEKVTIGSSGDAK
-396 AQLPYEMFAGCTN
+396 AELPYEMFAGCTN
-409 LKTVNMDKNVNTIG
+409 LTTVNMDKNVKTIG

-443 IMPYAFTKAG
+443 IMPYAFTKGG

-459 PSSVEKIGGIAFG
+459 PSSVEKIGAIAFG
-472 GCISLETM
+472 GCTSLETM

-491 VYRRMV
+491 ESRRMV

-506 KGEYSYNMHTSS
+506 KGKYSYNMHTSS

-594 VLPSSI
+594 VFPSSI

-630 AFSIINANGGNS
+630 AFFIINANGGNS
-642 VGGSYDKKYTDEIT
+642 AGGDDYKRYYTDKI

-761 FYGLD
+761 FCGLD

-1068 GNNVKIVGT
+1068 GNNVKVVGT

-1082 AKKLYTIT
+1082 AKKLHTIT

>member
-1 MHNFSCDEFDEYIQ
+1 
-15 KKRRSSMKQ
+15 MKQ

-50 DPIIVTDDDNGVKV
+50 DSITVTDNDNGVEV
-64 QYELSKRGDSAD
+64 QYELSKRRDSAD
-76 TYSAVISFADEDAT
+76 TYSAAISFADEDAQ
-90 PEKLHIKSKVKDAN
+90 PKELHIKSKVTDEN
-104 GTSYEIRDIKS
+104 GTSYAIKNIES
-115 VAYKDS
+115 VAYKNS
-121 LESVKIEEGITSMAE
+121 LKSVEIEEGITSMAGGAWE
-136 GVWGKGYA
+136 NGYA
-144 DSDTVTI
+144 NSDTVTI

-158 DVEDGFLNWDKH
+158 DVEDSFLNWKDYP
-170 SDSVIV
+170 DSVSV
-176 PTWLS
+176 PKWLS
-181 KMKPENGVVYAGKV
+181 KMQPENGVVYAGKV

-200 SAAEETGA
+200 SVAEETGA

-247 GAAFSGCTEL
+247 GAAFASCTEL

-264 DAQIEDL
+264 DAQIKDL
-271 GWRAFYDCT
+271 DWRAFYDCT
-280 ALTSIKIPDSVTRIG
+280 VLTSIKIPDSVTRIG
-295 TETFSGCTNLATIDI
+295 TETFSGCTSLATIDI
-310 SKKSKLTQIEY
+310 SKESKLTQIEY
-321 GAFGYYPYK
+321 GAFGYYPCK
-330 IDLKSLGEF
+330 KL
-339 SDINPSGPLTS
+339 DINSIWENKYVNDPQRSRYLIPLSTNGIRDKA
-350 VMGVKVEEIYLPR
+350 GVPVKKIYIP
-363 ESIKNY
+363 
-369 GGGSAAGLFAGCTT
+369 AAVAATGLFAQSET
-383 LEKVTIGSSGDSK
+383 LEEVTFGKAEGIKKVE
-396 AQLPYEMFAGCTN
+396 LPFEMFAQCTN
-409 LKTVNMDKNVNTIG
+409 LKTVNFDGNVNNIG
-423 TAAFAECTG
+423 VAAFIGCESLQSVNLDGVESLDTYAFAKSG
-432 LKSIDLTGVKE
+432 LK
-443 IMPYAFTKAG
+443 
-453 LSEVTI
+453 EVTI
-459 PSSVEKIGGIAFG
+459 PQSVSNVGAIAFG
-472 GCISLETM
+472 GCTALETM
-480 TLESRWSGEDS
+480 TIESSLSGQSQYARQLLD
-491 VYRRMV
+491 
-497 NILGNFSYV
+497 ILGNIDYV
-506 KGEYSYNMHTSS
+506 KNDNLHTTNV
-518 EQVNNPIRSNEEFR
+518 QQNTPVRSNADFR
-532 EKYPGQTA
+532 KLYPNQTA
-540 IKTLIIK
+540 LRVLNIKMDSNGK
-547 NDGEGT
+547 NVLEGRK
-553 ALDNSSAFAAHL
+553 NFAAHL
-565 VSLENVT
+565 PSLEEVT
-572 LPEGMKTIPSGAFK
+572 LPEGIKEIPPTTFL
-586 QCFSLKKV
+586 QCFSLKDV
-594 VLPSSI
+594 SI
-600 ETIGNN
+600 PESVQTIGYQ
-606 AFDSDVNLDIDFTKL
+606 AFSCDISLDIDFTKL
-621 TNLTSIGSQ
+621 TNLTSIGDY

-642 VGGSYDKKYTDEIT
+642 AEGDSYTKYKDEIK
-656 DNGGIK
+656 DGGIK

-690 ESVTSI
+690 KSVTSI

-741 LKKVILGESYSA
+741 LKKIILGENYSA

-784 FMKNTRLK
+784 FMKNKKLK

>member
-1 MHNFSCDEFDEYIQ
+1 
-15 KKRRSSMKQ
+15 MKQ

-64 QYELSKRGDSAD
+64 QYELSQRRDSAD

-170 SDSVIV
+170 PDSVIV

-200 SAAEETGA
+200 EAEKVSE
-208 AKETAI
+208 I

-234 EKVNIPASVKAIG
+234 KKVNIPASVKAIG
-247 GAAFSGCTEL
+247 GAAFAGCTEL

-295 TETFSGCTNLATIDI
+295 TETFSGCTSLATIDI
-310 SKKSKLTQIEY
+310 SKESKLTRIEY

-330 IDLKSLGEF
+330 IDLKSLGDF
-339 SDINPSGPLTS
+339 SDINPSGTLKDGL
-350 VMGVKVEEIYLPR
+350 GVKVKEIYLPK

-369 GGGSAAGLFAGCTT
+369 KGGSAAGLFAGCTT
-383 LEKVTIGSSGDSK
+383 LEKVTIGSSGDAK
-396 AQLPYEMFAGCTN
+396 AELPYEMFAGCTN
-409 LKTVNMDKNVNTIG
+409 LTTVNMDKNVKTIG

-432 LKSIDLTGVKE
+432 LKSIDLTEVKE
-443 IMPYAFTKAG
+443 VMSYAFTKAG

-459 PSSVEKIGGIAFG
+459 PSSVEKIGAITFG
-472 GCISLETM
+472 GCTSLETM

-491 VYRRMV
+491 ESRRMV

-506 KGEYSYNMHTSS
+506 KGKYSYNMHTSS

-532 EKYPGQTA
+532 KKYPGQTA

-553 ALDNSSAFAAHL
+553 ALDNSSAFAAHI

-572 LPEGMKTIPSGAFK
+572 LPEGMTTIPIGAFK

-600 ETIGNN
+600 ETIGDN

-621 TNLTSIGSQ
+621 TNLTSIGSR
-630 AFSIINANGGNS
+630 AFSIINANGGNDAE
-642 VGGSYDKKYTDEIT
+642 GGYDTKYKDEIK
-656 DNGGIK
+656 DGGIK
-662 NIILPESVKTIGSGA
+662 NIILPESVKTIGRSA

-690 ESVTSI
+690 KSVTSI

-711 VYASLDKV
+711 IYASLDMV
-719 SGSSFNEVFWSN
+719 SGSGFNEVFWSN

-741 LKKVILGESYSA
+741 LKKVILGEDYSA
-753 TGKIGSAL
+753 IGKIGSAL

-784 FMKNTRLK
+784 FMKNKKLK

-815 DITIPKNVQTI
+815 DITIPKNVETM

-855 VTEEESASKTKVYIY
+855 VTEEESAVKTKVYI
-870 NPKETVEDF
+870 NNTKELVEDF

-899 AQKNGNKFVV
+899 AKKNGNKFIA

-922 GSKVEEQTIEC
+922 GSKVEEQTVEC
-933 GEFAK
+933 GELAK
-938 KPADPAKEGY
+938 KPEDPVKEGY
-948 TFKGWY
+948 TFKGWH

-998 KVTRG
+998 KVTSG

-1025 AKGKKAATIV
+1025 AKGKKAATIA

-1068 GNNVKIVGT
+1068 GNNVKVVGT

-1082 AKKLYTIT
+1082 AKKLHTIT

>member
-1 MHNFSCDEFDEYIQ
+1 
-15 KKRRSSMKQ
+15 MKQ

-64 QYELSKRGDSAD
+64 QYELSQRRDSAD

-144 DSDTVTI
+144 DSDTVKI

-158 DVEDGFLNWDKH
+158 DVEDSFLNWDKH
-170 SDSVIV
+170 PDSVIV
-176 PTWLS
+176 PKWLS
-181 KMKPENGVVYAGKV
+181 KMQSENGVVYAGKV

-200 SAAEETGA
+200 KAENDASKVSE
-208 AKETAI
+208 I

-234 EKVNIPASVKAIG
+234 TKVNIPASVKAIG
-247 GAAFSGCTEL
+247 GAAFAGCTEL

-271 GWRAFYDCT
+271 DWRAFYDCT

-295 TETFSGCTNLATIDI
+295 TETFSGCTSLATIDI
-310 SKKSKLTQIEY
+310 SKESKLTRIEY

-330 IDLKSLGEF
+330 IDLKSLGDF
-339 SDINPSGPLTS
+339 SDINPSGTLKDGL
-350 VMGVKVEEIYLPR
+350 GVKVKEIYLPK

-369 GGGSAAGLFAGCTT
+369 KGGSAAGLFAGCTT
-383 LEKVTIGSSGDSK
+383 LEKVTIGSSGDAK
-396 AQLPYEMFAGCTN
+396 AELPYEMFAGCTN
-409 LKTVNMDKNVNTIG
+409 LTTVNMDKNVKTIG

-432 LKSIDLTGVKE
+432 LKSIDLTEVKE
-443 IMPYAFTKAG
+443 VMSYAFTKAG

-459 PSSVEKIGGIAFG
+459 PSSVEKIGAIAFG
-472 GCISLETM
+472 GCTSLETM

-491 VYRRMV
+491 ESRRMV

-506 KGEYSYNMHTSS
+506 KGKYSYNMHTSS

-594 VLPSSI
+594 VFPSSI

-630 AFSIINANGGNS
+630 AFFIINANGGNS
-642 VGGSYDKKYTDEIT
+642 AGGDDYKRYYTDKI

-761 FYGLD
+761 FCGLD

-784 FMKNTRLK
+784 FMKNKKLK

-805 AAFYETTALK
+805 AVFYETTALK
-815 DITIPKNVQTI
+815 DITIPKNVQTMDI
-826 DVEAFRKS
+826 EVFRKS
-834 GLEKIWILNK
+834 ALEKIWILNK

-998 KVTRG
+998 KVTSG

-1025 AKGKKAATIV
+1025 AKGKKAATV
-1035 IPSTITINGKKF
+1035 TIPSAIMINGKKF
-1047 KVTSIAPKAFL
+1047 KVTSIASKAFL

-1068 GNNVKIVGT
+1068 GNNVKVVGT

-1082 AKKLYTIT
+1082 AKKLHTII

-1112 VVRSKKLKK
+1112 VVRSKNLKK

>member
-1 MHNFSCDEFDEYIQ
+1 
-15 KKRRSSMKQ
+15 MKQ

-40 LAFPIRGQAA
+40 LVFPIRGQAA
-50 DPIIVTDDDNGVKV
+50 DSITVTDDDNGVKV
-64 QYELSKRGDSAD
+64 QYELSKRGDSAG
-76 TYSAVISFADEDAT
+76 TYSAAISFVDEDAT
-90 PEKLHIKSKVKDAN
+90 PEELHIKSKVTDAN
-104 GTSYEIRDIKS
+104 GTYEIKNIES
-115 VAYKDS
+115 VAYKNS
-121 LESVKIEEGITSMAE
+121 LKLVKIEEGITSMAE

-200 SAAEETGA
+200 EAEKVSE
-208 AKETAI
+208 I

-234 EKVNIPASVKAIG
+234 KKVNIPASVKAIG
-247 GAAFSGCTEL
+247 GAAFAGCTNL

-271 GWRAFYDCT
+271 DWRAFYDCT

-295 TETFSGCTNLATIDI
+295 TETFSGCTSLATIDI
-310 SKKSKLTQIEY
+310 SKESKLTKIEY

-330 IDLKSLGEF
+330 IDLKSLGNF
-339 SDINPSGPLTS
+339 YDINPSGPSTS
-350 VMGVKVEEIYLPR
+350 AQGVKVKEIYLPK

-396 AQLPYEMFAGCTN
+396 AELPYEMFAGCTN
-409 LKTVNMDKNVNTIG
+409 LTTVNMDKNVKTIG

-432 LKSIDLTGVKE
+432 LKSIDLTEVKE
-443 IMPYAFTKAG
+443 VMSYAFVKAG

-459 PSSVEKIGGIAFG
+459 PSSVEKIGAITFG
-472 GCISLETM
+472 GCTSLETM
-480 TLESRWSGEDS
+480 TLESRLSGEDLGF
-491 VYRRMV
+491 RKMV
-497 NILGNFSYV
+497 SILGNFSYV

-532 EKYPGQTA
+532 ANYPGQTA

-547 NDGEGT
+547 NDGVGT

-662 NIILPESVKTIGSGA
+662 NIILSESVKTIGSGA

-784 FMKNTRLK
+784 FMKNKKLK

-815 DITIPKNVQTI
+815 DITIPKNVQTM

-1068 GNNVKIVGT
+1068 GNNVKVVGT

-1082 AKKLYTIT
+1082 AKKLHTIT

>member
-1 MHNFSCDEFDEYIQ
+1 M
-15 KKRRSSMKQ
+15 
-24 KLMSSIGG
+24 
-32 CLLLAFLL
+32 
-40 LAFPIRGQAA
+40 
-50 DPIIVTDDDNGVKV
+50 
-64 QYELSKRGDSAD
+64 
-76 TYSAVISFADEDAT
+76 
-90 PEKLHIKSKVKDAN
+90 
-104 GTSYEIRDIKS
+104 
-115 VAYKDS
+115 
-121 LESVKIEEGITSMAE
+121 
-136 GVWGKGYA
+136 
-144 DSDTVTI
+144 
-151 SFPSTLE
+151 
-158 DVEDGFLNWDKH
+158 
-170 SDSVIV
+170 
-176 PTWLS
+176 
-181 KMKPENGVVYAGKV
+181 
-195 AVYVP
+195 
-200 SAAEETGA
+200 
-208 AKETAI
+208 
-214 TFKDGCTKIAHK
+214 
-226 ALFKNTDV
+226 
-234 EKVNIPASVKAIG
+234 
-247 GAAFSGCTEL
+247 
-257 SQVNFAA
+257 NFAA

-271 GWRAFYDCT
+271 DWRAFYDCT

-295 TETFSGCTNLATIDI
+295 TETFSGCTSLATIDI
-310 SKKSKLTQIEY
+310 SKESKLTKIEY
-321 GAFGYYPYK
+321 GASGYYPYK
-330 IDLKSLGEF
+330 IDLKSLGNF
-339 SDINPSGPLTS
+339 YDINPSGPSTS
-350 VMGVKVEEIYLPR
+350 AQGVKVKEIYLPK

-396 AQLPYEMFAGCTN
+396 AELTKAELPYEMFAGCTN
-409 LKTVNMDKNVNTIG
+409 LTTVNMDKNVKTIG

-432 LKSIDLTGVKE
+432 LKSIDLTEVKE
-443 IMPYAFTKAG
+443 VMSYAFIKAG

-459 PSSVEKIGGIAFG
+459 PSSVEKIGAITFG
-472 GCISLETM
+472 GCTSLETM
-480 TLESRWSGEDS
+480 TLESRLSGEDLGF
-491 VYRRMV
+491 RKMV
-497 NILGNFSYV
+497 SILGNFSYV
-506 KGEYSYNMHTSS
+506 KGKYSYNMHTSD

-532 EKYPGQTA
+532 AKYPGQTA

-547 NDGEGT
+547 NDGVGT
-553 ALDNSSAFAAHL
+553 ALDNSSAFAAHI

-572 LPEGMKTIPSGAFK
+572 LPEGMETIPSGAFK

-600 ETIGNN
+600 KTIGNN

-621 TNLTSIGSQ
+621 TNLNSIGDY

-642 VGGSYDKKYTDEIT
+642 AEGDSYTKYKDEIK
-656 DNGGIK
+656 DGGIK
-662 NIILPESVKTIGSGA
+662 NIILPESVKTIGSRA

-690 ESVTSI
+690 KSVTSI

-731 TRNDSTITGK
+731 TRNDSTGK

-784 FMKNTRLK
+784 FMKNKKLK

-815 DITIPKNVQTI
+815 DITIPKNVQTM

-855 VTEEESASKTKVYIY
+855 VTEEESAAKTKVYIY

-1068 GNNVKIVGT
+1068 GNNVKVVGT

>member
-1 MHNFSCDEFDEYIQ
+1 
-15 KKRRSSMKQ
+15 MKQ

-200 SAAEETGA
+200 EAEKVSE
-208 AKETAI
+208 I

-234 EKVNIPASVKAIG
+234 KKVNIPASVKAIG
-247 GAAFSGCTEL
+247 GAAFAGCTNL

-271 GWRAFYDCT
+271 DWRAFYDCT

-339 SDINPSGPLTS
+339 SDINPSGTLKDGL
-350 VMGVKVEEIYLPR
+350 GVKVKEIYLPK

-369 GGGSAAGLFAGCTT
+369 KGGSAAGLFAGCTT
-383 LEKVTIGSSGDSK
+383 LEKVTIGSSGDAK
-396 AQLPYEMFAGCTN
+396 AELPYEMFAGCTN
-409 LKTVNMDKNVNTIG
+409 LTTVNMDKNVKTIG

-432 LKSIDLTGVKE
+432 LKSIDLTEVKE
-443 IMPYAFTKAG
+443 VMSYAFTKAG

-459 PSSVEKIGGIAFG
+459 PSSVEKIGAIAFG

-642 VGGSYDKKYTDEIT
+642 AGGSYDKKYTDEIT

-784 FMKNTRLK
+784 FMKNKKLK

-998 KVTRG
+998 KVTSG

-1011 VTKKQNGNV
+1011 VTKNQTGTI
-1020 QVCGF
+1020 QICGF

-1068 GNNVKIVGT
+1068 GNNVKVVGT

>member
-1 MHNFSCDEFDEYIQ
+1 
-15 KKRRSSMKQ
+15 MKQ

-40 LAFPIRGQAA
+40 LAFPTRGQAA
-50 DPIIVTDDDNGVKV
+50 DSITVTDDDNGVKV
-64 QYELSKRGDSAD
+64 QYELSQRRDSAD
-76 TYSAVISFADEDAT
+76 TYSAAISFADEDAQ
-90 PEKLHIKSKVKDAN
+90 PEELHIKSKVTDEN
-104 GTSYEIRDIKS
+104 GTSYAIRDIKS

-121 LESVKIEEGITSMAE
+121 LESVKIEEGITSMDGGAWE
-136 GVWGKGYA
+136 KGYA
-144 DSDTVTI
+144 NSDTVKI

-170 SDSVIV
+170 PDSVIV

-200 SAAEETGA
+200 EAEKVSE
-208 AKETAI
+208 I

-234 EKVNIPASVKAIG
+234 KKVNIPASVKAIG
-247 GAAFSGCTEL
+247 GAAFAGCTNL

-271 GWRAFYDCT
+271 DWRAFYDCT

-295 TETFSGCTNLATIDI
+295 TETFSGCTSLATIDI
-310 SKKSKLTQIEY
+310 SKESKLTKIEY

-330 IDLKSLGEF
+330 IDLKSLGNF
-339 SDINPSGPLTS
+339 YDINPSGPSTS
-350 VMGVKVEEIYLPR
+350 AQGVKVKEIYLPK

-396 AQLPYEMFAGCTN
+396 AELTKAELPYEMFAGCTN
-409 LKTVNMDKNVNTIG
+409 LTTVNMDKNVKTIG

-432 LKSIDLTGVKE
+432 LKSIDLTEVKE
-443 IMPYAFTKAG
+443 VMSYAFIKAG

-459 PSSVEKIGGIAFG
+459 PSSVEKIGAITFG
-472 GCISLETM
+472 GCTSLETM
-480 TLESRWSGEDS
+480 TLESRLSGEDLGF
-491 VYRRMV
+491 RKMV
-497 NILGNFSYV
+497 SILGNFSYV
-506 KGEYSYNMHTSS
+506 KGKYSYNMHTSD

-532 EKYPGQTA
+532 AKYPGQTA

-547 NDGEGT
+547 NDGVGT
-553 ALDNSSAFAAHL
+553 ALDNSSAFAAHI

-572 LPEGMKTIPSGAFK
+572 LPEGMETIPSGAFK

-600 ETIGNN
+600 KTIGNN

-621 TNLTSIGSQ
+621 TNLNSIGDY

-642 VGGSYDKKYTDEIT
+642 AEGDSYTKYKDEIK
-656 DNGGIK
+656 DGGIK
-662 NIILPESVKTIGSGA
+662 NIILPESVKTIGSRA

-690 ESVTSI
+690 KSVTSI

-731 TRNDSTITGK
+731 TRNDSTGK

-784 FMKNTRLK
+784 FMKNKKLK

>member
-1 MHNFSCDEFDEYIQ
+1 
-15 KKRRSSMKQ
+15 
-24 KLMSSIGG
+24 
-32 CLLLAFLL
+32 
-40 LAFPIRGQAA
+40 
-50 DPIIVTDDDNGVKV
+50 
-64 QYELSKRGDSAD
+64 
-76 TYSAVISFADEDAT
+76 
-90 PEKLHIKSKVKDAN
+90 
-104 GTSYEIRDIKS
+104 
-115 VAYKDS
+115 
-121 LESVKIEEGITSMAE
+121 
-136 GVWGKGYA
+136 
-144 DSDTVTI
+144 
-151 SFPSTLE
+151 
-158 DVEDGFLNWDKH
+158 
-170 SDSVIV
+170 
-176 PTWLS
+176 
-181 KMKPENGVVYAGKV
+181 MKPENGVVYAGKV

-200 SAAEETGA
+200 EAEKVSE
-208 AKETAI
+208 I

-234 EKVNIPASVKAIG
+234 KKVNIPASVKAIG
-247 GAAFSGCTEL
+247 GAAFAGCTNL

-271 GWRAFYDCT
+271 DWRAFYDCT

-295 TETFSGCTNLATIDI
+295 TETFSGCTSLATIDI
-310 SKKSKLTQIEY
+310 SKESKLTKIEY

-330 IDLKSLGEF
+330 IDLKSLGNF
-339 SDINPSGPLTS
+339 YDINPSGPSTS
-350 VMGVKVEEIYLPR
+350 AQGVKVKEIYLPK

-396 AQLPYEMFAGCTN
+396 AELPYEMFAGCTN
-409 LKTVNMDKNVNTIG
+409 LTTVNMDKNVKTIG

-432 LKSIDLTGVKE
+432 LKSIDLTEVKE
-443 IMPYAFTKAG
+443 VMSYAFVKAG

-459 PSSVEKIGGIAFG
+459 PSSVEKIGAITFG
-472 GCISLETM
+472 GCTSLETM
-480 TLESRWSGEDS
+480 TLESRLSGEDLGF
-491 VYRRMV
+491 RKMV
-497 NILGNFSYV
+497 SILGNFSYV

-547 NDGEGT
+547 NDGVGT
-553 ALDNSSAFAAHL
+553 ALDNSSAFAAHI

-572 LPEGMKTIPSGAFK
+572 LPEGMETIPSGAFK

-600 ETIGNN
+600 KTIGNN

-621 TNLTSIGSQ
+621 TNLTSIGDY

-642 VGGSYDKKYTDEIT
+642 AEGDSYTKYKDEIK
-656 DNGGIK
+656 NGGIK
-662 NIILPESVKTIGSGA
+662 NIILPESVKTIGSRA

-690 ESVTSI
+690 KSVTSI

-731 TRNDSTITGK
+731 TRNDSTGK

-784 FMKNTRLK
+784 FMKNKKLK

-1068 GNNVKIVGT
+1068 GNNVKVVGT

-1082 AKKLYTIT
+1082 AKKLHTIT

>member
-1 MHNFSCDEFDEYIQ
+1 M
-15 KKRRSSMKQ
+15 
-24 KLMSSIGG
+24 
-32 CLLLAFLL
+32 
-40 LAFPIRGQAA
+40 
-50 DPIIVTDDDNGVKV
+50 
-64 QYELSKRGDSAD
+64 
-76 TYSAVISFADEDAT
+76 
-90 PEKLHIKSKVKDAN
+90 
-104 GTSYEIRDIKS
+104 
-115 VAYKDS
+115 
-121 LESVKIEEGITSMAE
+121 
-136 GVWGKGYA
+136 
-144 DSDTVTI
+144 
-151 SFPSTLE
+151 
-158 DVEDGFLNWDKH
+158 
-170 SDSVIV
+170 
-176 PTWLS
+176 
-181 KMKPENGVVYAGKV
+181 
-195 AVYVP
+195 
-200 SAAEETGA
+200 
-208 AKETAI
+208 
-214 TFKDGCTKIAHK
+214 
-226 ALFKNTDV
+226 
-234 EKVNIPASVKAIG
+234 
-247 GAAFSGCTEL
+247 
-257 SQVNFAA
+257 NFAA

-271 GWRAFYDCT
+271 DWRAFCDCT

-295 TETFSGCTNLATIDI
+295 TETFSGCTSLATIDI
-310 SKKSKLTQIEY
+310 SKESKLTKIEY

-330 IDLKSLGEF
+330 IDLKSLGNF
-339 SDINPSGPLTS
+339 YDINPSGPSTS
-350 VMGVKVEEIYLPR
+350 AQGVKVKEIYLPK

-396 AQLPYEMFAGCTN
+396 AELTKAELPYEMFAGCTN
-409 LKTVNMDKNVNTIG
+409 LTTVNMDKNVKTIG

-432 LKSIDLTGVKE
+432 LKSIDLTEVKE
-443 IMPYAFTKAG
+443 VMSYAFIKAG

-459 PSSVEKIGGIAFG
+459 PSSVEKIGAITFG
-472 GCISLETM
+472 GCTSLETM
-480 TLESRWSGEDS
+480 TLESRLSGEDLGF
-491 VYRRMV
+491 RKMV
-497 NILGNFSYV
+497 SILGNFSYV
-506 KGEYSYNMHTSS
+506 KGKYSYNMHTSD

-532 EKYPGQTA
+532 AKYPGQTA

-547 NDGEGT
+547 NDGVGT
-553 ALDNSSAFAAHL
+553 ALDNSSAFAAHI

-572 LPEGMKTIPSGAFK
+572 LPEGMETIPSGAFK

-600 ETIGNN
+600 KTIGNN

-621 TNLTSIGSQ
+621 TNLNSIGDY

-642 VGGSYDKKYTDEIT
+642 AEGDSYTKYKDEIK
-656 DNGGIK
+656 DGGIK
-662 NIILPESVKTIGSGA
+662 NIILPESVKTIGSRA

-690 ESVTSI
+690 KSVTSI

-731 TRNDSTITGK
+731 TRNDSTGK

-784 FMKNTRLK
+784 FMKNKKLK

-815 DITIPKNVQTI
+815 DITIPKNVQTM

-855 VTEEESASKTKVYIY
+855 VTEEESAAKTKVYIY

-1068 GNNVKIVGT
+1068 GNNVKVVGT

>member
-1 MHNFSCDEFDEYIQ
+1 
-15 KKRRSSMKQ
+15 MKQ

-50 DPIIVTDDDNGVKV
+50 DSITVTDDDNGVKV
-64 QYELSKRGDSAD
+64 QYELSQRRDSAD
-76 TYSAVISFADEDAT
+76 TYSAAISFADEDAT
-90 PEKLHIKSKVKDAN
+90 PEELHIKSKVTDAN
-104 GTSYEIRDIKS
+104 GTSYAIRDIKR

-121 LESVKIEEGITSMAE
+121 LKLVKIEEGITSMA
-136 GVWGKGYA
+136 GGAWKTGYA

-170 SDSVIV
+170 PDSVIV
-176 PTWLS
+176 PKWLS

-247 GAAFSGCTEL
+247 GAAFAGCTEL

-295 TETFSGCTNLATIDI
+295 TETFSGCTSLATIDI
-310 SKKSKLTQIEY
+310 SKESKLTKIEY

-330 IDLKSLGEF
+330 IDLKSLGNF
-339 SDINPSGPLTS
+339 YDINPSGPSTS
-350 VMGVKVEEIYLPR
+350 AQGVKVKEIYLPK

-396 AQLPYEMFAGCTN
+396 AELTKAELPYEMFAGCTN
-409 LKTVNMDKNVNTIG
+409 LTTVNMDKNVKTIG

-432 LKSIDLTGVKE
+432 LKSIDLTEVKE
-443 IMPYAFTKAG
+443 VMSYAFIKAG

-459 PSSVEKIGGIAFG
+459 PSSVEKIGAITFG
-472 GCISLETM
+472 GCTSLETM
-480 TLESRWSGEDS
+480 TLESRLSGEDLGF
-491 VYRRMV
+491 RKMV
-497 NILGNFSYV
+497 SILGNFSYV

-532 EKYPGQTA
+532 ANYPGQTA

-662 NIILPESVKTIGSGA
+662 NIILSESVKTIGSGA

-1068 GNNVKIVGT
+1068 GNNVKVVGT

-1082 AKKLYTIT
+1082 AKKLHTIT

>member
-1 MHNFSCDEFDEYIQ
+1 MPKAEN
-15 KKRRSSMKQ
+15 
-24 KLMSSIGG
+24 
-32 CLLLAFLL
+32 
-40 LAFPIRGQAA
+40 
-50 DPIIVTDDDNGVKV
+50 
-64 QYELSKRGDSAD
+64 
-76 TYSAVISFADEDAT
+76 DA
-90 PEKLHIKSKVKDAN
+90 SKV
-104 GTSYEIRDIKS
+104 SE
-115 VAYKDS
+115 
-121 LESVKIEEGITSMAE
+121 
-136 GVWGKGYA
+136 
-144 DSDTVTI
+144 
-151 SFPSTLE
+151 
-158 DVEDGFLNWDKH
+158 
-170 SDSVIV
+170 
-176 PTWLS
+176 
-181 KMKPENGVVYAGKV
+181 
-195 AVYVP
+195 
-200 SAAEETGA
+200 
-208 AKETAI
+208 I

-247 GAAFSGCTEL
+247 GAAFAGCTSL

-280 ALTSIKIPDSVTRIG
+280 ALTSIRIPDSVTRIG
-295 TETFSGCTNLATIDI
+295 NDTFSGCTSMATIDI
-310 SKKSKLTQIEY
+310 SKESKLTQIEY
-321 GAFGYYPYK
+321 GAFGYYPCK
-330 IDLKSLGEF
+330 GL
-339 SDINPSGPLTS
+339 DINSIWENKYVDNSYQSKYLWPNSTSGIREHA
-350 VMGVKVEEIYLPR
+350 GVPVKKIYIPAAVVR
-363 ESIKNY
+363 VNPER
-369 GGGSAAGLFAGCTT
+369 SATGLFAQSTT
-383 LEKVTIGSSGDSK
+383 LEEVTFGNSEGIKVE
-396 AQLPYEMFAGCTN
+396 LPFEMFAQCTN
-409 LKTVNMDKNVNTIG
+409 LKTVNFDGNVNNIG
-423 TAAFAECTG
+423 VAAFIGCESLQSVNLDGVESLDTYAFAKSG
-432 LKSIDLTGVKE
+432 LK
-443 IMPYAFTKAG
+443 
-453 LSEVTI
+453 EVTI
-459 PSSVEKIGGIAFG
+459 PQSVSNVGAIAFG
-472 GCISLETM
+472 GCTALETM
-480 TLESRWSGEDS
+480 TIESSLSGQSQYARQLLD
-491 VYRRMV
+491 
-497 NILGNFSYV
+497 ILGNIDYV
-506 KGEYSYNMHTSS
+506 KNDNLHTTNV
-518 EQVNNPIRSNEEFR
+518 QQNTPVRSNADFR
-532 EKYPGQTA
+532 KLYPNQTA
-540 IKTLIIK
+540 LRVLNIKMDSNGK
-547 NDGEGT
+547 NVLEGRK
-553 ALDNSSAFAAHL
+553 NFAAHL
-565 VSLENVT
+565 PSLEKVT
-572 LPEGMKTIPSGAFK
+572 LPEGIKEIPPTTFL
-586 QCFSLKKV
+586 QCFSLKDV
-594 VLPSSI
+594 SI
-600 ETIGNN
+600 PESVQTIGYQ
-606 AFDSDVNLDIDFTKL
+606 AFSCDISLDIDFTKL
-621 TNLTSIGSQ
+621 TNLTSIEWG
-630 AFSIINANGGNS
+630 AFSVINANGGNS
-642 VGGSYDKKYTDEIT
+642 VDGDYSTRYTDEIT

-662 NIILPESVKTIGSGA
+662 NIILPESVKTIGSNA

-690 ESVTSI
+690 KSVTSI

-711 VYASLDKV
+711 VYALLDMV
-719 SGSSFNEVFWSN
+719 SDSSFNEVFWSN

-773 MNNIQNLGSSM
+773 MNNIQNLGKSM
-784 FMKNTRLK
+784 FMKNKKLK

-805 AAFYETTALK
+805 AAFYETTELK
-815 DITIPKNVQTI
+815 EITIPKNVQTM

-855 VTEEESASKTKVYIY
+855 VTEEESAAKTKVYIY
-870 NPKETVEDF
+870 DPKETVKDF
-879 IAIPKNVTIYGYAG
+879 IAIPKDVTIYGYAG

-899 AQKNGNKFVV
+899 AQQNGNKFVA

-998 KVTRG
+998 KVTSG

-1011 VTKKQNGNV
+1011 VTKNQTGTV
-1020 QVCGF
+1020 QICGF
-1025 AKGKKAATIV
+1025 AKGKKAATV
-1035 IPSTITINGKKF
+1035 TIPSAITINGKKF

-1068 GNNVKIVGT
+1068 GNNVKVVGT

-1082 AKKLYTIT
+1082 AKKLHTIT

>member
-1 MHNFSCDEFDEYIQ
+1 
-15 KKRRSSMKQ
+15 MKQ

-1135 KFTIK
+1135 KLTIK

>member
-1 MHNFSCDEFDEYIQ
+1 
-15 KKRRSSMKQ
+15 MKQ

-50 DPIIVTDDDNGVKV
+50 DSITVTDDDNGVKV
-64 QYELSKRGDSAD
+64 QYELSKRGDSEG
-76 TYSAVISFADEDAT
+76 TYSAAISFADETAK
-90 PEKLHIKSKVKDAN
+90 PEELHIKSTVTDEN
-104 GTSYEIRDIKS
+104 GTSYVIKNIER

-121 LESVKIEEGITSMAE
+121 LRSVEIEEGITSMA
-136 GVWGKGYA
+136 GGAWRNGYA
-144 DSDTVTI
+144 NSDIVTI

-158 DVEDGFLNWDKH
+158 DVEDSFLNWDKH
-170 SDSVIV
+170 PDSVIV
-176 PTWLS
+176 PKWLS
-181 KMKPENGVVYAGKV
+181 KMQSENGVVYAGKV

-200 SAAEETGA
+200 KAEKDASKVSE
-208 AKETAI
+208 I

-247 GAAFSGCTEL
+247 GAAFAGCTNL

-271 GWRAFYDCT
+271 GWRAFYDCK

-295 TETFSGCTNLATIDI
+295 TETFSGCTKLETIDI

-321 GAFGYYPYK
+321 GAFGYYPCKELDVNSIWENKYVDNPDYPDQSK
-330 IDLKSLGEF
+330 YLTS
-339 SDINPSGPLTS
+339 SPSGLYRDNA
-350 VMGVKVEEIYLPR
+350 GVPVKKIYIP
-363 ESIKNY
+363 
-369 GGGSAAGLFAGCTT
+369 AAVAATGLFAQSET
-383 LEKVTIGSSGDSK
+383 LEEVTFGKIEGIKKVE
-396 AQLPYEMFAGCTN
+396 LPFEMFAQCTK
-409 LKTVNMDKNVNTIG
+409 LKTVNFDRNVNNIG
-423 TAAFAECTG
+423 AAAFIGCESLQSVNLDGVESLDAYAFAKTG
-432 LKSIDLTGVKE
+432 LK
-443 IMPYAFTKAG
+443 
-453 LSEVTI
+453 EVTI
-459 PSSVEKIGGIAFG
+459 PESVSNVGAIAFG
-472 GCISLETM
+472 GCTALETM
-480 TLESRWSGEDS
+480 TIESSLSRQS
-491 VYRRMV
+491 VSQLLS
-497 NILGNFSYV
+497 ILGNVDYGPIV
-506 KGEYSYNMHTSS
+506 YDEKGKKINYYLHTTNV
-518 EQVNNPIRSNEEFR
+518 QQNTPVRSNAAF
-532 EKYPGQTA
+532 KKLYPNQTA
-540 IKTLIIK
+540 LRVLNIKKDSKGNNVL
-547 NDGEGT
+547 EGR
-553 ALDNSSAFAAHL
+553 SSFAAHL
-565 VSLENVT
+565 PGLEKVT
-572 LPEGMKTIPSGAFK
+572 LPEGIKKIPSYAFS
-586 QCFSLKKV
+586 QCFSLKDV
-594 VLPSSI
+594 AIPESVQ
-600 ETIGNN
+600 TIGIQ
-606 AFDSDVNLDIDFTKL
+606 AFSFDVSLDIDFTKL
-621 TNLTSIGSQ
+621 TNLTSIEWG

-642 VGGSYDKKYTDEIT
+642 AGGDDDTRYTDEIT

-662 NIILPESVKTIGSGA
+662 NIILPKSVNTIGSSA

-690 ESVTSI
+690 ESVTSV
-696 QGQAFQMIPALEELE
+696 GTSAFQMIPALEELE
-711 VYASLDKV
+711 IYASLNMVDHTR
-719 SGSSFNEVFWSN
+719 FDNVFWSN
-731 TRNDSTITGK
+731 TRKNKSTVKGK
-741 LKKVILGESYSA
+741 LKKIILGENYSA
-753 TGKIGSAL
+753 TGEIGSAL

-773 MNNIQNLGSSM
+773 MKNIQNLGSSM

-792 SFTVPKTVKVINQ
+792 SFTVPKTVKIINQ
-805 AAFYETTALK
+805 AAFYETTELK
-815 DITIPKNVQTI
+815 EITIPKNVQTM

-844 DLVIKEPTTED
+844 DLVIKEPTTE
-855 VTEEESASKTKVYIY
+855 EESAAKTKVYIY
-870 NPKETVEDF
+870 NPKETVKDF
-879 IAIPKNVTIYGYAG
+879 IAIPKDVTIYGYAG

-899 AQKNGNKFVV
+899 AQQNGNKFVA

-985 SKPETKPAIKKNA
+985 SKPETPAKPETKPAIKKNA

-1011 VTKKQNGNV
+1011 VTKNQTGTV

-1025 AKGKKAATIV
+1025 AKGKKAATIA

-1068 GNNVKIVGT
+1068 GNNVKVVGT

-1082 AKKLYTIT
+1082 AKKLHTIT

>member
-1 MHNFSCDEFDEYIQ
+1 
-15 KKRRSSMKQ
+15 
-24 KLMSSIGG
+24 MSSIGG

>member
-1 MHNFSCDEFDEYIQ
+1 
-15 KKRRSSMKQ
+15 MKQ

-50 DPIIVTDDDNGVKV
+50 DSITVTDDDNGVKV
-64 QYELSKRGDSAD
+64 QYELSQRRDSAD
-76 TYSAVISFADEDAT
+76 TYSAAISFADEDAT
-90 PEKLHIKSKVKDAN
+90 PEELHIKSKVTDAN
-104 GTSYEIRDIKS
+104 GTSYAIRDIKR

-121 LESVKIEEGITSMAE
+121 LKLVKIEEGITSMA
-136 GVWGKGYA
+136 GGAWKTGYA

-170 SDSVIV
+170 PDSVIV
-176 PTWLS
+176 PKWLS

-247 GAAFSGCTEL
+247 GAAFSGCTNL

-264 DAQIEDL
+264 NAQIEDL

-330 IDLKSLGEF
+330 IDLKSLGDF
-339 SDINPSGPLTS
+339 SDINSSGTLKDGL
-350 VMGVKVEEIYLPR
+350 GVKVKEIYLPK

-369 GGGSAAGLFAGCTT
+369 KGGSAAGLFAGCTT
-383 LEKVTIGSSGDSK
+383 LEKVTIGSSGDAK
-396 AQLPYEMFAGCTN
+396 AELPYEMFAGCTN
-409 LKTVNMDKNVNTIG
+409 LTTVNMDKNVKTIG

-432 LKSIDLTGVKE
+432 LKSIDLTEVKE
-443 IMPYAFTKAG
+443 VMSYAFTKAG

-459 PSSVEKIGGIAFG
+459 PSSVEKIGAIAFG
-472 GCISLETM
+472 GCTSLETM

-491 VYRRMV
+491 ESRRMV

-506 KGEYSYNMHTSS
+506 KGKYSYNMHTSS

-532 EKYPGQTA
+532 KKYPGQTA

-594 VLPSSI
+594 VFPSSI

-630 AFSIINANGGNS
+630 AFFIINANGGNS
-642 VGGSYDKKYTDEIT
+642 AGGDDYKRYYTDKI

-784 FMKNTRLK
+784 FMKNKKLK

-815 DITIPKNVQTI
+815 DITIPKNVETM

-855 VTEEESASKTKVYIY
+855 VTEEESAVKTKVYI
-870 NPKETVEDF
+870 NNTKELVEDF

-899 AQKNGNKFVV
+899 AKKNGNKFIA

-977 AKWEKNPS
+977 AKWEKNS
-985 SKPETKPAIKKNA
+985 STKPVTPAKPVTKPAIKKNA

-1011 VTKKQNGNV
+1011 VTKNQTGTV
-1020 QVCGF
+1020 QISGF
-1025 AKGKKAATIV
+1025 AKGKKAATIA

-1068 GNNVKIVGT
+1068 GNNVKVVGT

>member
-1 MHNFSCDEFDEYIQ
+1 
-15 KKRRSSMKQ
+15 MKQ

-50 DPIIVTDDDNGVKV
+50 DSITVTDDDNGVKV
-64 QYELSKRGDSAD
+64 QYELSQRRDSAD
-76 TYSAVISFADEDAT
+76 TYSAAISFADEDAQ
-90 PEKLHIKSKVKDAN
+90 PKELHIKSTVTDET
-104 GTSYEIRDIKS
+104 GTSYAIKNIES

-121 LESVKIEEGITSMAE
+121 LESVEIAEGITSMAGGAWE
-136 GVWGKGYA
+136 GGYA
-144 DSDTVTI
+144 KSDIVTI

-170 SDSVIV
+170 PDSVIV
-176 PTWLS
+176 PKWLS

-247 GAAFSGCTEL
+247 GAAFSGCTNL

-264 DAQIEDL
+264 NAQIEDL

-280 ALTSIKIPDSVTRIG
+280 VLTSIKIPDSVTRIG
-295 TETFSGCTNLATIDI
+295 TETFSGCTSLATIDI
-310 SKKSKLTQIEY
+310 SKESKLTQIEY
-321 GAFGYYPYK
+321 GAFGYYPCK
-330 IDLKSLGEF
+330 KL
-339 SDINPSGPLTS
+339 DINSIWENKYVNDPLRSRYLIPLSTNGIRDKA
-350 VMGVKVEEIYLPR
+350 GVPVKKIYIP
-363 ESIKNY
+363 
-369 GGGSAAGLFAGCTT
+369 AAVAATGLFAQSET
-383 LEKVTIGSSGDSK
+383 LEEVTFGKAEGIKKVE
-396 AQLPYEMFAGCTN
+396 LPFEMFAQCTN
-409 LKTVNMDKNVNTIG
+409 LKTVNFDGNVNNIG
-423 TAAFAECTG
+423 VAAFIGCESLQSVNLDGVESLDTYAFAKSG
-432 LKSIDLTGVKE
+432 LK
-443 IMPYAFTKAG
+443 
-453 LSEVTI
+453 EVTI
-459 PSSVEKIGGIAFG
+459 PQSVSNVGAIAFG
-472 GCISLETM
+472 GCTALETM
-480 TLESRWSGEDS
+480 TIESSLSGQSQYARQLLD
-491 VYRRMV
+491 
-497 NILGNFSYV
+497 ILGNIDYV
-506 KGEYSYNMHTSS
+506 KNDNLHTTNV
-518 EQVNNPIRSNEEFR
+518 QQNTPVRSNADFR
-532 EKYPGQTA
+532 KLYPNQTA
-540 IKTLIIK
+540 LRVLNIKMDSNGK
-547 NDGEGT
+547 NVLEGRK
-553 ALDNSSAFAAHL
+553 NFAAHL
-565 VSLENVT
+565 PSLEEVT
-572 LPEGMKTIPSGAFK
+572 LPEGIKEIPPTTFL
-586 QCFSLKKV
+586 QCFSLKDV
-594 VLPSSI
+594 SI
-600 ETIGNN
+600 PESVQTIGYQ
-606 AFDSDVNLDIDFTKL
+606 AFSCDISLDIDFTKL
-621 TNLTSIGSQ
+621 TNLTSIGDY

-642 VGGSYDKKYTDEIT
+642 AEGDSYTKYKDEIK
-656 DNGGIK
+656 DGGIK

-690 ESVTSI
+690 KSVTSI

-741 LKKVILGESYSA
+741 LKKIILGENYSA

-784 FMKNTRLK
+784 FMKNKKLK

-815 DITIPKNVQTI
+815 DITIPKNVQTMDI
-826 DVEAFRKS
+826 EVFRKS
-834 GLEKIWILNK
+834 ALEKIWILNK

-855 VTEEESASKTKVYIY
+855 VTDEESATKTKVYIY
-870 NPKETVEDF
+870 NPKETVKDF
-879 IAIPKNVTIYGYAG
+879 IAIPKNVTVYGYAG

-899 AQKNGNKFVV
+899 AKQNGNKFVV

-998 KVTRG
+998 KVTSG

-1011 VTKKQNGNV
+1011 VTKNQTGNV

-1025 AKGKKAATIV
+1025 AKGKKAAIIA

-1068 GNNVKIVGT
+1068 GNNVKVVGT

-1082 AKKLYTIT
+1082 AKKLHTII

>member
-1 MHNFSCDEFDEYIQ
+1 
-15 KKRRSSMKQ
+15 MKQ

-50 DPIIVTDDDNGVKV
+50 DSITVTDDDNGVKV
-64 QYELSKRGDSAD
+64 QYELSKRGDSAG
-76 TYSAVISFADEDAT
+76 TYSAAISFVDEDAT
-90 PEKLHIKSKVKDAN
+90 PEELYIKSKVKDAN

-115 VAYKDS
+115 VAYKNS
-121 LESVKIEEGITSMAE
+121 LQSVKIEEGITSMDGGAWE
-136 GVWGKGYA
+136 KGYA
-144 DSDTVTI
+144 NSDTVKI

-158 DVEDGFLNWDKH
+158 DVEDSFLNWDKH
-170 SDSVIV
+170 PDSVIV
-176 PTWLS
+176 PKWLS
-181 KMKPENGVVYAGKV
+181 KMQSENGVVYAGKV

-200 SAAEETGA
+200 KAENDASKVSE
-208 AKETAI
+208 I

-234 EKVNIPASVKAIG
+234 TKVNIPASVKAIG
-247 GAAFSGCTEL
+247 GAAFAGCTEL

-264 DAQIEDL
+264 NAQIEDL
-271 GWRAFYDCT
+271 DWRAFYDCT

-295 TETFSGCTNLATIDI
+295 TETFSGCTSLATIDI
-310 SKKSKLTQIEY
+310 SKESKLTRIEY

-330 IDLKSLGEF
+330 IDLKSLGDF
-339 SDINPSGPLTS
+339 SDINPSGTLKDGL
-350 VMGVKVEEIYLPR
+350 GVKVKEIYLPK

-369 GGGSAAGLFAGCTT
+369 KGGSAAGLFAGCTT
-383 LEKVTIGSSGDSK
+383 LEKVTIGSSGDAK
-396 AQLPYEMFAGCTN
+396 AELPYEMFAGCTN
-409 LKTVNMDKNVNTIG
+409 LTTVNMDKNVKTIG

-432 LKSIDLTGVKE
+432 LKSIDLTEVKE
-443 IMPYAFTKAG
+443 VMSYAFTKAG

-459 PSSVEKIGGIAFG
+459 PSSVEKIGAIAFG
-472 GCISLETM
+472 GCTSLETM

-491 VYRRMV
+491 ESRRMV

-506 KGEYSYNMHTSS
+506 KGKYSYNMHTSS

-998 KVTRG
+998 KVTSG

-1011 VTKKQNGNV
+1011 VTKNQTGTI
-1020 QVCGF
+1020 QICGF

-1068 GNNVKIVGT
+1068 GNNVKVVGT

>member
-1 MHNFSCDEFDEYIQ
+1 
-15 KKRRSSMKQ
+15 MKQ

-200 SAAEETGA
+200 EAEKVSE
-208 AKETAI
+208 I

-234 EKVNIPASVKAIG
+234 KKVNIPASVKAIG
-247 GAAFSGCTEL
+247 GAAFAGCTNL

-271 GWRAFYDCT
+271 DWRAFYDCT

-295 TETFSGCTNLATIDI
+295 TETFSGCTSLATIDI
-310 SKKSKLTQIEY
+310 SKESKLTKIEY

-330 IDLKSLGEF
+330 IDLKSLGNF
-339 SDINPSGPLTS
+339 YDINPSGPSTS
-350 VMGVKVEEIYLPR
+350 AQGVKVKEIYLPK

-383 LEKVTIGSSGDSK
+383 LEKVTIGSSGDAK
-396 AQLPYEMFAGCTN
+396 AELTKAELPYEMFAGCTN
-409 LKTVNMDKNVNTIG
+409 LTTVNMDKNVKTIG

-432 LKSIDLTGVKE
+432 LKSIDLTEVKE
-443 IMPYAFTKAG
+443 VMSYAFIKAG

-459 PSSVEKIGGIAFG
+459 PSSVEKIGAITFG
-472 GCISLETM
+472 GCTSLETM
-480 TLESRWSGEDS
+480 TLESRLSGEDLGF
-491 VYRRMV
+491 RKMV
-497 NILGNFSYV
+497 SILGNFSYV

-662 NIILPESVKTIGSGA
+662 NIILSESVKTIGSGA

-1003 KYIYKVTS
+1003 KYIYKVTRA
-1011 VTKKQNGNV
+1011 
-1020 QVCGF
+1020 C
-1025 AKGKKAATIV
+1025 
-1035 IPSTITINGKKF
+1035 
-1047 KVTSIAPKAFL
+1047 L
-1058 KNKTVKKVVI
+1058 KNI
-1068 GNNVKIVGT
+1068 LSCS
-1077 KAFYN
+1077 F
-1082 AKKLYTIT
+1082 
-1090 IGKNVTTIK
+1090 
-1099 SQAFGKLPKLKKV
+1099 
-1112 VVRSKKLKK
+1112 
-1121 LKKIKKK
+1121 
-1128 IFKPVKH
+1128 
-1135 KFTIK
+1135 